1 MGYVFA
7 REVGY
12 VSRFSHVQ
20 TLRVSCTV
28 TVRFIEVG
36 GYVIWHL
43 HKTAIKKRDPAS
55 GRHSFRDPTAY
66 SPNIESEGEF
76 TRIRIRFTLT
86 MTPRPTFV

>member
-7 REVGY
+7 RVVGY

-43 HKTAIKKRDPAS
+43 HKTVLPTLLKKWGP
-55 GRHSFRDPTAY
+55 GK
-66 SPNIESEGEF
+66 
-76 TRIRIRFTLT
+76 IRILCVIGRVAWTSNIVQQYIVPSVAKLAKESS
-86 MTPRPTFV
+86 